1 MSIKSHISCAIAAA
15 VAPILA
21 QAGIK
26 RTDGSLE
33 LIDSSDVSLFQMS
46 SIIAAPIADWELDVS
61 LSASDF
67 TFDYK
72 PVNFDFN
79 ESDITRDEQNYAL
92 QLNGRK
98 LLNEQTT
105 LLLGAGTYDAF
116 SRSTDSRFARNRFSK
131 TVQRA
136 PLLSS
141 RIKNPTYPKKRP
153 PGRNRGALIE
163 TKLTL

>member
-1 MSIKSHISCAIAAA
+1 MSLKSHISCAIAAA

-92 QLNGRK
+92 QL
-98 LLNEQTT
+98 EQTT

-116 SRSTDSRFARNRFSK
+116 SRSTVSRFARNRFSK

>member
-92 QLNGRK
+92 QL
-98 LLNEQTT
+98 EQTT

>member
-1 MSIKSHISCAIAAA
+1 MRLKSHISFAIAVT

-26 RTDGSLE
+26 RTDGSFE
-33 LIDSSDVSLFQMS
+33 LIDSSDVSLLQVS
-46 SIIAAPIADWELDVS
+46 SIITAPIADWELDIS

-72 PVNFDFN
+72 PVDFDFN
-79 ESDITRDEQNYAL
+79 GSDITRDEQNYAL

-105 LLLGAGTYDAF
+105 LLIGAGAYDGF
-116 SRSTDSRFARNRFSK
+116 SNYRSAWLDEYYRQQFNDLTRVLGEQIAEYVFK
-131 TVQRA
+131 
-136 PLLSS
+136 
-141 RIKNPTYPKKRP
+141 
-153 PGRNRGALIE
+153 
-163 TKLTL
+163 TKLRPLKP

>member
-92 QLNGRK
+92 QL
-98 LLNEQTT
+98 EQTT
-105 LLLGAGTYDAF
+105 LLLGAVTYDAF

>member
-1 MSIKSHISCAIAAA
+1 MSLKSHISCAIAAA

-92 QLNGRK
+92 QL
-98 LLNEQTT
+98 EQTT
-105 LLLGAGTYDAF
+105 LLLGAVTYDAF

>member
-1 MSIKSHISCAIAAA
+1 MSLKSHISCAIAAA

-92 QLNGRK
+92 QL
-98 LLNEQTT
+98 EQTT